1 MTEAPLTDIPVIV
14 PAAGASRRMRGADKL
29 MLEAG
34 GVPLLRR
41 QVMRARAA
49 TRGLVI
55 VALPPAP
62 HPRWDSLADLDV
74 TGIPVPDA
82 HEGMSAG
89 LRRALDA
96 LGSDTPAVMILL
108 PDLPDLTTEDLCL
121 VLAAVDH
128 ADGTAMWCA
137 TTPDGRPG
145 HPIVL
150 HASLFNELRAIR
162 GDKGARAIRKSV
174 ARGGRLRGVPLGDD
188 RALRDLDTPEAWEA
202 WRALQEKP

>member
-96 LGSDTPAVMILL
+96 LGSDARAVMILL
-108 PDLPDLTTEDLCL
+108 PDLPDLTTEDLRL
-121 VLAAVDH
+121 VLAAVAP

-150 HASLFNELRAIR
+150 HASLFDELRAIR
-162 GDKGARAIRKSV
+162 GDKGARAIRENV
-174 ARGGRLRGVPLGDD
+174 ARAGRLRGVPLGDD